1 MRYRELLLCV
11 KYFFN
16 RKCCIVVMMV
26 IGHLVKIDFRSV
38 KTDTIIKYIYL
49 YYSEQMT
56 QSENENDHFD
66 LDHFDRVGKCLVYLI
81 PS

>member
-1 MRYRELLLCV
+1 
-11 KYFFN
+11 
-16 RKCCIVVMMV
+16 MMV

-56 QSENENDHFD
+56 ESENKNDHFD
-66 LDHFDRVGKCLVYLI
+66 LDHFDRVSNISKIFLILEKSLKEKSYLCREKQI
-81 PS
+81 VTS